1 MSKESAHLKAE
12 PMNEAPW
19 KTNEW
24 TTHRLRLELLRA
36 QKITQYFPP
45 LAECSLILKPGML
58 IPTPSGVGSESIIYV
73 LLLLGRPPVRLLAC
87 GRGCS
92 SSPGQAPGEDVLLLL
107 GRPPV
112 RLLACGRGCSSSPGQ
127 APCASPGVWA
137 GMFFFSWAGPW
148 RGCSSSPGQ
157 APCASP
163 GGVLWAPI
171 LLLGSLPVRL
181 LAAFWRCVVLSPIS
195 SSSSSSPGHVPCAS
209 KSHT

>member
-73 LLLLGRPPVRLLAC
+73 LLLLGRPPVRLLAASC
-87 GRGCS
+87 GLR
-92 SSPGQAPGEDVLLLL
+92 
-107 GRPPV
+107 
-112 RLLACGRGCSSSPGQ
+112 
-127 APCASPGVWA
+127 
-137 GMFFFSWAGPW
+137 FFSWAVSLCVSW
-148 RGCSSSPGQ
+148 RRSGGVSSSHRFRRPRR
-157 APCASP
+157 P
-163 GGVLWAPI
+163 
-171 LLLGSLPVRL
+171 LLGTSPVPPKAIHRPEFL
-181 LAAFWRCVVLSPIS
+181 DSDTLVTSESRNRGLQA
-195 SSSSSSPGHVPCAS
+195 
-209 KSHT
+209 HTVYKGFHTILKFLNC